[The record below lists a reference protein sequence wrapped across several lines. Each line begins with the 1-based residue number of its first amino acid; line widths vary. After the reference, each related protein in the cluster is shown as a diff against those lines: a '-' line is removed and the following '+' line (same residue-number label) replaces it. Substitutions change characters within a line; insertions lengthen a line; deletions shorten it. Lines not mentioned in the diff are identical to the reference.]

1 MSSPTPP
8 PIPRKALRVPV
19 QPPSANTKEWLF
31 RLLVAVLLIGA
42 FSLVGWSF
50 FRKLLPL
57 QQQSRDLGMQVVRV
71 SADVDEMLRK
81 LEKSD
86 FVQVERNFSRI
97 NTHLFSDETALASW
111 LAELNEQ
118 TIPLALELK
127 ANFGAA
133 VVPSTNHQN
142 LAVIPTTVT
151 VGIAREIEA
160 IRSPYQR
167 LLRLSHHLA
176 SRERRADLT
185 ELMVMGGTN
194 SFQQATLVLNLWAGR
209 ESAE

>member
-1 MSSPTPP
+1 MSSQSPP
-8 PIPRKALRVPV
+8 PVPPKPLRVAV
-19 QPPSANTKEWLF
+19 QPASANSKEWLF
-31 RLLVAVLLIGA
+31 RLLVAVLLVGA

-57 QQQSRDLGMQVVRV
+57 QKQSRDLGMQVVRL
-71 SADVDEMLRK
+71 SADVDEMQRK

-86 FVQVERNFSRI
+86 FVQVERDFGRI
-97 NTHLFSDETALASW
+97 NTHLFSDETALVSW
-111 LAELNEQ
+111 LAELKEQ

-142 LAVIPTTVT
+142 LAVIPTTVS
-151 VGIAREIEA
+151 VGVAHDIEA

-167 LLRLSHHLA
+167 LLRLSHHLS
-176 SRERRADLT
+176 SRERRVDLT
-185 ELMVMGGTN
+185 ELTVMGGTN
-194 SFQQATLVLNLWAGR
+194 SLQQATLVLNLWAGK
-209 ESAE
+209 ESVQ